1 MNDDK
6 PPSRSFFEKITDI
19 FRSEP
24 QDKQDLIEVLRSAR
38 DDQLIKPDSLSMMEG
53 VLQVANMQVRDIM
66 VPRSQMSAIQED
78 AKLSEILPMVIETKH
93 SRYPVFGE
101 NRDDIEGI
109 MLAKELLVYAAENG
123 INLSDSQTLVFD
135 IKNVLRPAVI
145 VPESKKLDILLKEFR
160 MSRNHMAVVVDEY
173 GGVSGIVTIEDV
185 LEQIVGDIE
194 DEFDIDEDE
203 GNIRPHTNGD
213 FIVKAQTD
221 IEDFNEA
228 LQAKFSDDEFDT
240 IGGLVV
246 NQFGHMPENNETVL
260 IEPFEFTVLNADERR
275 VHLLK
280 VRLVETDEAEKD
292 G

>member
-6 PPSRSFFEKITDI
+6 PPSRSFFDKIADV
-19 FRSEP
+19 FRTEP
-24 QDKQDLIEVLRSAR
+24 QDKHDLIEVLRSAR

-109 MLAKELLVYAAENG
+109 MLAKELLVYAAEKG

-135 IKNVLRPAVI
+135 IKNVLRPAVV
-145 VPESKKLDILLKEFR
+145 VPESKKLDVLLKEFR

-203 GNIRPHTNGD
+203 GNIRPHANGD

-228 LQAKFSDDEFDT
+228 LHAKFSDEEFDT
-240 IGGLVV
+240 VGGFVV

-280 VRLVETDEAEKD
+280 VRVIETDDAEKNE
-292 G
+292 